1 MHRVGIPRQSSGGYP
16 AFGLKNPF
24 RTRGDYQVYFQI
36 GHGGQIL
43 QNGLRQRHPAR
54 AADSKDKAMHRFFFS
69 VTLSAYRT
77 MEHGAACRHEL
88 TPWRSDGHGYC
99 RRRLDD
105 LEAQG
110 GGLPEPVG
118 EAEPPARTP
127 EETER
132 ALAETERRLAQTD
145 QDLNQAL
152 GQRKAVG
159 DPAALAARREE
170 LALSRPQLADRLGV
184 TPSTVSN
191 YETGVSF
198 PKEEMMLRLFD
209 CLETDPNTLFQD
221 SFRRGADVLT
231 ERERQLLEQY
241 RSLSPLGRESV
252 QTMVEALRACQQ
264 ESAAPEQE
272 PRVIPLYRT
281 PAAAGY
287 AAPVFGEDFDY
298 LQVTDGVPQ
307 AAEFAVRIQ
316 GDSMVPYIPDGSV
329 VYVNRDPLKA
339 GDVGIFCVDGD
350 IFCKQYYKDP
360 AGTVYLFSLNRA
372 RADADVVLTA
382 GSGRTLACFGRV
394 ILHALPLP
402 GRT

>member
-1 MHRVGIPRQSSGGYP
+1 M
-16 AFGLKNPF
+16 AFGDRIK
-24 RTRGDYQVYFQI
+24 
-36 GHGGQIL
+36 
-43 QNGLRQRHPAR
+43 
-54 AADSKDKAMHRFFFS
+54 
-69 VTLSAYRT
+69 
-77 MEHGAACRHEL
+77 
-88 TPWRSDGHGYC
+88 
-99 RRRLDD
+99 
-105 LEAQG
+105 
-110 GGLPEPVG
+110 
-118 EAEPPARTP
+118 
-127 EETER
+127 
-132 ALAETERRLAQTD
+132 
-145 QDLNQAL
+145 
-152 GQRKAVG
+152 
-159 DPAALAARREE
+159 ARREE

-264 ESAAPEQE
+264 ES
-272 PRVIPLYRT
+272 
-281 PAAAGY
+281 AGY

>member
-1 MHRVGIPRQSSGGYP
+1 M
-16 AFGLKNPF
+16 AFGDRIK
-24 RTRGDYQVYFQI
+24 
-36 GHGGQIL
+36 
-43 QNGLRQRHPAR
+43 
-54 AADSKDKAMHRFFFS
+54 
-69 VTLSAYRT
+69 
-77 MEHGAACRHEL
+77 
-88 TPWRSDGHGYC
+88 
-99 RRRLDD
+99 
-105 LEAQG
+105 
-110 GGLPEPVG
+110 
-118 EAEPPARTP
+118 
-127 EETER
+127 
-132 ALAETERRLAQTD
+132 
-145 QDLNQAL
+145 
-152 GQRKAVG
+152 
-159 DPAALAARREE
+159 ARREE

-231 ERERQLLEQY
+231 EGRAAAAGAVSLP
-241 RSLSPLGRESV
+241 LSPGAGERPDDGGGAAGL
-252 QTMVEALRACQQ
+252 
-264 ESAAPEQE
+264 SAGIRSPGAGAPGHS
-272 PRVIPLYRT
+272 PVPD